1 MELLLLTYVELLH
14 RLDISPRVARRVGVG
29 VIQPLL
35 PVEVLRCRVA
45 LLLVHVRHQVFV
57 DLLSDHGFHHGKM
70 LEIVVCLEQGIAGVE
85 LDQNTA
91 DAPNVARKAPTQV
104 ENDFWGAVVARRD
117 NGGVVLVIE
126 CS

>member
-1 MELLLLTYVELLH
+1 MEWLTYVELLH
-14 RLDISPRVARRVGVG
+14 RLDISPRVTRGVGVG

-57 DLLSDHGFHHGKM
+57 DLLSDYGFHHGKM
-70 LEIVVCLEQGIAGVE
+70 LEIVMCLEQGIAGVE

-91 DAPNVARKAPTQV
+91 DAPNVTRKAPTQV
-104 ENDFWGAVVARRD
+104 ENDFWGAVVA
-117 NGGVVLVIE
+117 
-126 CS
+126 S